1 VIKGISS
8 IFIFSF
14 CATMSSKRLYPT
26 FSEKV
31 KDFQIISKSRQRS
44 IQQMDMLV
52 LKFRDTTIKQE
63 DFDKLDEIVRKH
75 RSGEEPFEENYIA
88 SEFPP
93 SEWNYMLKRGLVVDE
108 SKLV

>member
-1 VIKGISS
+1 
-8 IFIFSF
+8 
-14 CATMSSKRLYPT
+14 
-26 FSEKV
+26 
-31 KDFQIISKSRQRS
+31 
-44 IQQMDMLV
+44 
-52 LKFRDTTIKQE
+52 
-63 DFDKLDEIVRKH
+63 LDEIVRKH